1 MSEQKKNGSGK
12 IVLIAAVVI
21 ILVIEIVLGILLFTS
36 NNNLQKEIASVKE
49 NEIAQLQQAD
59 QALTANIASLE
70 EKDASAELALSE
82 LKESTGASITALE
95 TQMTETGTSIATLSG
110 SVNAAREQFIDME
123 GKVTAAEAAVTA
135 LETKA
140 NESAAAITALQSNA
154 DSAAAAITAL
164 EGKADSTAAS
174 ITALEGKA
182 DSTAASIT
190 ALEGKADT
198 AAASIT
204 ALEGKADTAAASI
217 TALEGKADSAA
228 ASITALETKA
238 NESAAAITTLEA
250 TTGTMNAAI
259 TEMQQSSAATNGRV
273 NSLEGFVEDYER
285 RQAITTTVGDNVFF
299 GRYEQDNDT
308 ADGKEEIEWIVL
320 AIEGDKALLISRY
333 VLDQQEFASE
343 KANDTWETSDLRAWL
358 NGTFINAAFNQG
370 QQDAIIT
377 TTLDNGPDTGYA
389 YFRNENGAATADK
402 VFCLS
407 YQEVLRYIGTSEKRT
422 CLVTDYVASQPGVY
436 DTMTGNAYWWLRSTG
451 LAHGEASAIYMT
463 GIVNSQSVDVDYVA
477 VRPAMWV
484 DLGSTAFAN

>member
-95 TQMTETGTSIATLSG
+95 TQMTDTGTSIATLSG

-140 NESAAAITALQSNA
+140 NESAAAIT
-154 DSAAAAITAL
+154 
-164 EGKADSTAAS
+164 
-174 ITALEGKA
+174 
-182 DSTAASIT
+182 
-190 ALEGKADT
+190 
-198 AAASIT
+198 
-204 ALEGKADTAAASI
+204 
-217 TALEGKADSAA
+217 
-228 ASITALETKA
+228 
-238 NESAAAITTLEA
+238 TLEA

-259 TEMQQSSAATNGRV
+259 TEMQQNSAATNGRV